1 MMTRDDLFASMPRG
15 LFLYPGL
22 ISMLAGLI
30 V

>member
-1 MMTRDDLFASMPRG
+1 MMSDDLFASMPRG